1 MVEVKRFTHTTIR
14 IKSKDTIIYI
24 DPYKIENDDKADYIF
39 CCHDHFD
46 HLSIEDIKK
55 LLKKTTKIFVP
66 TSVMPKVL
74 EFTENETTSFNLG
87 EKLIFKE
94 FSVEIVPAYNTNKEF
109 HKKNTDWC
117 GFIFTIEKK
126 RIYYAGDT
134 DVIPEMNLITDINL
148 AILPVSGVYVMD
160 AEEAANATAII
171 QPKMAMPAHYGP
183 IVGTEKDAETF
194 KNKAHCDV
202 VIDEVEL

>member
-1 MVEVKRFTHTTIR
+1 MVKITRFIHTTIR
-14 IKSKDTIIYI
+14 IKSKGTIIYI
-24 DPYKIENDDKADYIF
+24 DPYKIANDDKADYIF
-39 CCHDHFD
+39 ITHDHYD

-55 LLKKTTKIFVP
+55 LLKKETKIFVP
-66 TSVMPKVL
+66 NSVIPKVL
-74 EFTENETTSFNLG
+74 QFSENETIGFDLN
-87 EKLIFKE
+87 EKLE
-94 FSVEIVPAYNTNKEF
+94 LDGFSVDIVPAYNTDKEF
-109 HKKNTDWC
+109 HKQNTDWC
-117 GFIFTIEKK
+117 GFIITIENK

-134 DVIPEMNLITDINL
+134 DVIPEMNLITDIDL

-171 QPKMAMPAHYGP
+171 QPELAMPAHYGP
-183 IVGTEKDAETF
+183 IVGTEKDAITF